1 MQPLVKIICYDFY
14 MTYLRNNFNGKLASP
29 KTLFNV
35 EVVNNQLVF
44 DFEAKD
50 SCLYSF
56 SKANNSDL
64 WKACVCEV
72 FLDLGDDFY
81 YEFEVAPNGATFIAK
96 IRNRAIEYFD
106 CDFFLSKSAIKDNK
120 YSVTMY
126 IDLAKLG
133 NPKSVRYNAF
143 RVETKPNEKKQN
155 LSALNPT
162 LCETFHVREMFISLE
177 L

>member
-1 MQPLVKIICYDFY
+1 MP
-14 MTYLRNNFNGKLASP
+14 YLRNNLSGNIATP
-29 KTLFNV
+29 ETLFNV
-35 EVVNNQLVF
+35 KVVKNHLIFN
-44 DFEAKD
+44 FEAKD

-56 SKANNSDL
+56 SSENNSDL

-96 IRNRAIEYFD
+96 IRNRVIEYFE
-106 CDFFLSKSAIKDNK
+106 CAFFSSKAEIKGSTYN
-120 YSVTMY
+120 VTMD

-133 NPKSVRYNAF
+133 NPKVVKYNAF
-143 RVETKPNEKKQN
+143 RVETKPNEKEQN

-162 LCETFHVREMFISLE
+162 LCDTFHVREKFISLE
-177 L
+177 S